1 MTPTDILAAARAN
14 PLSPVVPAR
23 EAWLKDWIGPVLAPA
38 GAENGDYIESAI
50 VGTDGGRAYWY
61 CIEADRFDFGDGEDL
76 RLDLRRPEV
85 RDRLVRCGAPEWC
98 QDNVAGMLGWV
109 IGGKASGLGRSW
121 VHVPVDTLWTW
132 RRPEPRRV
140 GPIVSVGSHGWSV
153 FSLRGPETGPEGRT
167 CADLAALRAGCV
179 LEETDGWYIPIP
191 GGAVGWLPK
200 ETA

>member
-1 MTPTDILAAARAN
+1 MTPTDILAAARLS

-23 EAWLKDWIGPVLAPA
+23 EEWLKDWIGPALAPT
-38 GAENGDYIESAI
+38 GAKNGGSIEVAI

-98 QDNVAGMLGWV
+98 QDNVAGMLAWAL
-109 IGGKASGLGRSW
+109 GG
-121 VHVPVDTLWTW
+121 
-132 RRPEPRRV
+132 RPDDDVFRPLTDEEK
-140 GPIVSVGSHGWSV
+140 VSAVSDA
-153 FSLRGPETGPEGRT
+153 R
-167 CADLAALRAGCV
+167 CV
-179 LEETDGWYIPIP
+179 LTDSDGWYIPLP

-200 ETA
+200 ENA